1 MTKGKH
7 HTAAAKKKI
16 SQAMKAKHAE
26 KAAPT
31 VAEWDQDIP
40 EEEDSD
46 FTICVV
52 IDGLTVQESQRLS
65 PSRRTLTT
73 KSTEDPNHA

>member
-26 KAAPT
+26 KAAPADT
-31 VAEWDQDIP
+31 EWEQDID
-40 EEEDSD
+40 EGEVDD
-46 FTICVV
+46 GYTICVV
-52 IDGLTVQESQRLS
+52 IDDLTAQQLAKIIAIAPDAHYEI
-65 PSRRTLTT
+65 
-73 KSTEDPNHA
+73 N